1 MAKERSLRKSFQDS
15 LEDIKKRMKEKRNKT
30 LAELG
35 KRRSFTV
42 APCQIASSNS
52 TMLKNYQ
59 DNNRMLVLALENEKS
74 KVKEAQETILE
85 LRKQCYY
92 LTYQLYALKEKLSS
106 QQAKE
111 STQTQE
117 PCPSG
122 MDCSGHES
130 CKELL
135 LKDLPDVA
143 LQETDLPAQKESF
156 QIGGN
161 QDQVPAVPQ
170 DTLGTGFDSSE
181 TKSSDSVLP
190 KTVSLRRHLKKRS
203 NSRSYDDRLDDFET
217 NLLADRASE
226 MERIRYVD
234 QLANIHMFEKVKQ
247 DVCQWNRD
255 KMNASPKP
263 IHPGK
268 STKVQEVALEPKSK
282 HTESEHRD
290 TQRRRKEE
298 KRKAKRRRKSKS
310 FLKYKG
316 LGCKHKN
323 KKPVC
328 GKELSESVSSGD
340 AYNFCLEEGIH
351 LTPFRRKTSGGSS
364 GEENSRRADVSGWES
379 SPSGDDSDDLYL
391 PPGESGQ
398 HGSDESHRR
407 PVTRPRSKKVLKYT
421 DEKETEASKD
431 EKEKEV
437 SVPAKSPP
445 ASTPPETRQSP
456 LLGLKDITNT
466 PLSPVVRIRR
476 LSLSPETNTEST
488 TVSLPKR
495 RCTSNVSYKE
505 PTLASKLRRGDPFTD
520 LFLLNSPIFK
530 QKKDSGHSKKKSG
543 R

>member
-161 QDQVPAVPQ
+161 Q
-170 DTLGTGFDSSE
+170 
-181 TKSSDSVLP
+181 
-190 KTVSLRRHLKKRS
+190 
-203 NSRSYDDRLDDFET
+203 
-217 NLLADRASE
+217 DRASE